1 MATAVAK
8 GAYYTWNTAN
18 FTWDAVQ
25 TVHTWDDMAPLV
37 YTRDDV
43 ETFSLRDG
51 MASAAGKVA
60 RDAVR
65 LADTRRW
72 ADLLGTK
79 WERIGVHETYWDYIN
94 YVLTILESARVIE
107 SSYREMDVPKS
118 EGVKITRRSHSEI
131 MESPREQLGI
141 LDASLRAAFA
151 KLTAE
156 RTEVMDARDAAVAHP
171 SRDKVAV
178 GDDWAV
184 SLGKMTAEQ
193 LGILDASLRAAF
205 IKLAAERTEVTDVR
219 DASVANVSRDEMAV
233 SDGISTSLG
242 KMTAEQL
249 GILDALLRAVAF
261 KRTWSESASL
271 GDDEDNHVTAG
282 KFETIR
288 TSEHRAADVYKTTAE
303 QIGTTER
310 QYHRAQTFR
319 TFVEKAGLYE
329 HMRRDLGGGYS
340 EAVAVDDR
348 FLRALDGIIEEVAVR
363 KGGMTADEFQQLV
376 NQPTGYERFIPYIV
390 GEYEYQKALVRLAV
404 TPGSLGAEPAVYNVV
419 VHVDIDDTVDRGT
432 AVITD
437 TSAATMV
444 RFAKH
449 YYTKPE
455 VTVTLRG
462 GNTADGTILPNVAE
476 ISKDK
481 DGYYFMV
488 ELLKAD
494 GTRAKGT
501 VTWQSVGY

>member
-8 GAYYTWNTAN
+8 GAYYTWDSAN
-18 FTWDAVQ
+18 FAWDATQ
-25 TVHTWDDMAPLV
+25 SVHTWDDMAPLV
-37 YTRDDV
+37 YTRDDA
-43 ETFSLRDG
+43 ETFSLRD
-51 MASAAGKVA
+51 ATTSAAGKVA

-79 WERIGVHETYWDYIN
+79 WERIGVHETYWDYIS
-94 YVLTILESARVIE
+94 YVLTVLESARVIE
-107 SSYREMDVPKS
+107 SSYRGMDVPKR
-118 EGVKITRRSHSEI
+118 EGVKFTRSSHSEI

-151 KLTAE
+151 KLAAE
-156 RTEVMDARDAAVAHP
+156 RTEVTDARDAAVAHL

-178 GDDWAV
+178 GDGWAV
-184 SLGKMTAEQ
+184 SLGQMTAEQ
-193 LGILDASLRAAF
+193 LGILDASLRAA
-205 IKLAAERTEVTDVR
+205 
-219 DASVANVSRDEMAV
+219 
-233 SDGISTSLG
+233 
-242 KMTAEQL
+242 
-249 GILDALLRAVAF
+249 AF

-271 GDDEDNHVTAG
+271 GDDEDNHVVAD
-282 KFETIR
+282 KLETIR
-288 TSEHRAADVYKTTAE
+288 TSDRRAADVYKPTAE

-319 TFVEKAGLYE
+319 TFTEKASLYE

-376 NQPTGYERFIPYIV
+376 NQPTGYERFVPYIV

-462 GNTADGTILPNVAE
+462 GSTADGVITPNVTE
-476 ISKDK
+476 IDKDD
-481 DGYYFMV
+481 DGYYFKV
-488 ELLKAD
+488 ELLKSD

-501 VTWQSVGY
+501 ITWQSVGY

>member
-1 MATAVAK
+1 MATTVTK
-8 GAYYTWNTAN
+8 GAYYTLDTAN
-18 FTWDAVQ
+18 FTWDAQ
-25 TVHTWDDMAPLV
+25 QAVHTWDDMAPLI
-37 YTRDDV
+37 YTRDDA
-43 ETFSLRDG
+43 ETFGLRDG
-51 MASAAGKVA
+51 MTSEAGKVVM
-60 RDAVR
+60 DAAR
-65 LADTRRW
+65 LADTRIW
-72 ADLLGTK
+72 SDMLGLK
-79 WERIGVHETYWDYIN
+79 REHVGVHETYWDYIS
-94 YVLTILESARVIE
+94 YILHILESARVIE
-107 SSYREMDVPKS
+107 SSYRAMDTPKR
-118 EGVKITRRSHSEI
+118 EGIKIVRASHSEI
-131 MESPREQLGI
+131 MESTREQLGI

-156 RTEVMDARDAAVAHP
+156 RTEVTDARDAAVAHL

-178 GDDWAV
+178 DDGWAV
-184 SLGKMTAEQ
+184 SLGQMTAEQ
-193 LGILDASLRAAF
+193 LGILDASLRAA
-205 IKLAAERTEVTDVR
+205 
-219 DASVANVSRDEMAV
+219 
-233 SDGISTSLG
+233 
-242 KMTAEQL
+242 
-249 GILDALLRAVAF
+249 AF

-271 GDDEDNHVTAG
+271 SDDEDNHVVAD
-282 KFETIR
+282 KLEKIR
-288 TSEHRAADVYKTTAE
+288 TSDRRAADVYKPTAE
-303 QIGTTER
+303 QISTTER

-319 TFVEKAGLYE
+319 TFTEQASLYE

-340 EAVAVDDR
+340 EAVALDDR
-348 FLRALDGIIEEVAVR
+348 FLRALNGIIEEITLK
-363 KGGMTADEFQQLV
+363 KGGMTAADFQQLV

-432 AVITD
+432 AAITD

>member
-1 MATAVAK
+1 M
-8 GAYYTWNTAN
+8 
-18 FTWDAVQ
+18 
-25 TVHTWDDMAPLV
+25 
-37 YTRDDV
+37 
-43 ETFSLRDG
+43 
-51 MASAAGKVA
+51 
-60 RDAVR
+60 
-65 LADTRRW
+65 
-72 ADLLGTK
+72 
-79 WERIGVHETYWDYIN
+79 
-94 YVLTILESARVIE
+94 
-107 SSYREMDVPKS
+107 
-118 EGVKITRRSHSEI
+118 
-131 MESPREQLGI
+131 
-141 LDASLRAAFA
+141 
-151 KLTAE
+151 
-156 RTEVMDARDAAVAHP
+156 
-171 SRDKVAV
+171 
-178 GDDWAV
+178 V

-193 LGILDASLRAAF
+193 LGIFDASLRAA
-205 IKLAAERTEVTDVR
+205 
-219 DASVANVSRDEMAV
+219 
-233 SDGISTSLG
+233 
-242 KMTAEQL
+242 
-249 GILDALLRAVAF
+249 AF

-271 GDDEDNHVTAG
+271 DDDEDNHVTAG

-288 TSEHRAADVYKTTAE
+288 TSEHRAADVYKPTAE

-310 QYHRAQTFR
+310 QHHRAQTFR
-319 TFVEKAGLYE
+319 TFAEKASLYE

-376 NQPTGYERFIPYIV
+376 NHPTGYERFIPYIV

-404 TPGSLGAEPAVYNVV
+404 TPGSFGAEPAVYNVV

-437 TSAATMV
+437 TSTATMV
-444 RFAKH
+444 RFSKH

-462 GNTADGTILPNVAE
+462 GNTADGTIMPSVAE

>member
-8 GAYYTWNTAN
+8 GAYYTWDSAN
-18 FTWDAVQ
+18 FTWDATQ
-25 TVHTWDDMAPLV
+25 SVHAWDDMAPLV
-37 YTRDDV
+37 YTRDDA

-51 MASAAGKVA
+51 MTSAAGKVA
-60 RDAVR
+60 RDAVQ
-65 LADTRRW
+65 LVDTRRW

-107 SSYREMDVPKS
+107 SSYREMDVPKR

-141 LDASLRAAFA
+141 YDASLRAAFA
-151 KLTAE
+151 KLAVE
-156 RTEVMDARDAAVAHP
+156 RTEVTDARDAAVAHL
-171 SRDKVAV
+171 SRDKATV
-178 GDDWAV
+178 GDGWAV

-193 LGILDASLRAAF
+193 FGILDASLRAA
-205 IKLAAERTEVTDVR
+205 
-219 DASVANVSRDEMAV
+219 
-233 SDGISTSLG
+233 
-242 KMTAEQL
+242 
-249 GILDALLRAVAF
+249 AF

-271 GDDEDNHVTAG
+271 GDDEDNHVVAD
-282 KFETIR
+282 KLETIR
-288 TSEHRAADVYKTTAE
+288 TSDRRAADVYKPTAE

-319 TFVEKAGLYE
+319 TFVEKASLYE

-348 FLRALDGIIEEVAVR
+348 FLRELDGIIEEVAVR

-462 GNTADGTILPNVAE
+462 GNTADGTILPNVAA

>member
-8 GAYYTWNTAN
+8 GAYYTWDSAN
-18 FTWDAVQ
+18 FAWDATQ
-25 TVHTWDDMAPLV
+25 SAHAWDDMAPLV
-37 YTRDDV
+37 YTRDDA

-51 MASAAGKVA
+51 MTSATGKVA
-60 RDAVR
+60 RDAVQ
-65 LADTRRW
+65 LVDARRW

-79 WERIGVHETYWDYIN
+79 REQVGVHETYWDYIS

-107 SSYREMDVPKS
+107 SSYRGMDVPKR

-131 MESPREQLGI
+131 MKSPREQLGI

-156 RTEVMDARDAAVAHP
+156 RTEVTDARDAAVAHL

-178 GDDWAV
+178 GDGWAV

-193 LGILDASLRAAF
+193 LGILDASLRAA
-205 IKLAAERTEVTDVR
+205 
-219 DASVANVSRDEMAV
+219 
-233 SDGISTSLG
+233 
-242 KMTAEQL
+242 
-249 GILDALLRAVAF
+249 AF

-271 GDDEDNHVTAG
+271 GDDEDNHVTAD

-288 TSEHRAADVYKTTAE
+288 TSEHRAADVYKPTAE

-310 QYHRAQTFR
+310 QHHRAQTFR
-319 TFVEKAGLYE
+319 TFAEKASLYE
-329 HMRRDLGGGYS
+329 HMRRDLGGGYG

-376 NQPTGYERFIPYIV
+376 NQPMGYERFIPYIV

-404 TPGSLGAEPAVYNVV
+404 TPGSFGAEPAVYNVV

-432 AVITD
+432 TVITD
-437 TSAATMV
+437 TTAPTTVHFS
-444 RFAKH
+444 KH

-455 VTVTLRG
+455 VTVTLHG
-462 GNTADGTILPNVAE
+462 GNTSDGVITPNVVE
-476 ISKDK
+476 IDKDA
-481 DGYYFMV
+481 DGYYFKV
-488 ELLKAD
+488 ELLKQD
-494 GTRAKGT
+494 GTRAAGSI
-501 VTWQSVGY
+501 TWQSVGY

>member
-8 GAYYTWNTAN
+8 GAYYTWDSAN
-18 FTWDAVQ
+18 FTWGATQ
-25 TVHTWDDMAPLV
+25 SVHTWDDMAPLV
-37 YTRDDV
+37 YTRDDA
-43 ETFSLRDG
+43 EAFSLRDG
-51 MASAAGKVA
+51 MTSAAGKVA
-60 RDAVR
+60 RDAVQ

-79 WERIGVHETYWDYIN
+79 REQVGVHETYWDYIS

-107 SSYREMDVPKS
+107 SSYRGMDVPKR

-156 RTEVMDARDAAVAHP
+156 HTEVTDARDAAVAHV

-178 GDDWAV
+178 GDGWAV
-184 SLGKMTAEQ
+184 SLGQMTAEQ
-193 LGILDASLRAAF
+193 LCILDASLRAA
-205 IKLAAERTEVTDVR
+205 
-219 DASVANVSRDEMAV
+219 
-233 SDGISTSLG
+233 
-242 KMTAEQL
+242 
-249 GILDALLRAVAF
+249 AF

-271 GDDEDNHVTAG
+271 SDDEDNHVTAG

-319 TFVEKAGLYE
+319 TFMEKASLYE

-340 EAVAVDDR
+340 EAVAVDDC

>member
-1 MATAVAK
+1 MATTVTK
-8 GAYYTWNTAN
+8 GAYYTFDAAN
-18 FTWDAVQ
+18 FAWDAQ
-25 TVHTWDDMAPLV
+25 QAVHTWDDMAPIV

-79 WERIGVHETYWDYIN
+79 REQVGVHETYWDYIS

-107 SSYREMDVPKS
+107 SSYRVMDVPKK

-156 RTEVMDARDAAVAHP
+156 RTEV
-171 SRDKVAV
+171 
-178 GDDWAV
+178 
-184 SLGKMTAEQ
+184 
-193 LGILDASLRAAF
+193 
-205 IKLAAERTEVTDVR
+205 TDVR

-233 SDGISTSLG
+233 SDGMATSLG

-249 GILDALLRAVAF
+249 GILDALLRAAAF

>member
-1 MATAVAK
+1 MATTVTK
-8 GAYYTWNTAN
+8 GAYYTFDAAN
-18 FTWDAVQ
+18 FAWDAQ
-25 TVHTWDDMAPLV
+25 QAVHTWDDMAPLV
-37 YTRDDV
+37 YTRDDA
-43 ETFSLRDG
+43 ETFFLRDG
-51 MASAAGKVA
+51 MTSAAGKVA

-79 WERIGVHETYWDYIN
+79 HEQVGVHETYWDYIS

-107 SSYREMDVPKS
+107 SSYRVMDVPKR

-156 RTEVMDARDAAVAHP
+156 RTEVTDARDAAVAHV

-178 GDDWAV
+178 GDGWSV

-193 LGILDASLRAAF
+193 LGILDASLRAA
-205 IKLAAERTEVTDVR
+205 
-219 DASVANVSRDEMAV
+219 
-233 SDGISTSLG
+233 
-242 KMTAEQL
+242 
-249 GILDALLRAVAF
+249 AF
-261 KRTWSESASL
+261 RRTWSESASL
-271 GDDEDNHVTAG
+271 GDDEDNHVVAG
-282 KFETIR
+282 KLESIR
-288 TSEHRAADVYKTTAE
+288 ASERRAADVYKTTAE

>member
-8 GAYYTWNTAN
+8 GAYYTWDSAN
-18 FTWDAVQ
+18 FTWDATQ
-25 TVHTWDDMAPLV
+25 SVHTWDDMAPLV
-37 YTRDDV
+37 YTRDDA
-43 ETFSLRDG
+43 EAFSLRDG
-51 MASAAGKVA
+51 MTSAAGKVA

-72 ADLLGTK
+72 VDLLGTK

-107 SSYREMDVPKS
+107 SSYREMDVPKR

-131 MESPREQLGI
+131 MESPREQLGV
-141 LDASLRAAFA
+141 LDS
-151 KLTAE
+151 
-156 RTEVMDARDAAVAHP
+156 
-171 SRDKVAV
+171 
-178 GDDWAV
+178 
-184 SLGKMTAEQ
+184 
-193 LGILDASLRAAF
+193 SLRAAF
-205 IKLAAERTEVTDVR
+205 IKLAAERTEVMDVR

-233 SDGISTSLG
+233 SDGIATSLG

-249 GILDALLRAVAF
+249 GILDALLRAAAF

-319 TFVEKAGLYE
+319 TFMEKASLYE

-348 FLRALDGIIEEVAVR
+348 FLRALNGIIEEITLKNGA
-363 KGGMTADEFQQLV
+363 MTAADFQQLV

-404 TPGSLGAEPAVYNVV
+404 TPGSFGAEPAVYNVV

-437 TSAATMV
+437 TSAATTV
-444 RFAKH
+444 HFSKH
-449 YYTKPE
+449 YYTRPE

-462 GNTADGTILPNVAE
+462 GSTADGIITPNVTE
-476 ISKDK
+476 IDKDK
-481 DGYYFMV
+481 DGYYFKV
-488 ELLKAD
+488 ELLKSD
-494 GTRAKGT
+494 GTRANGT
-501 VTWQSVGY
+501 ITWQSVGY

>member
-1 MATAVAK
+1 M
-8 GAYYTWNTAN
+8 
-18 FTWDAVQ
+18 
-25 TVHTWDDMAPLV
+25 
-37 YTRDDV
+37 
-43 ETFSLRDG
+43 
-51 MASAAGKVA
+51 
-60 RDAVR
+60 
-65 LADTRRW
+65 
-72 ADLLGTK
+72 
-79 WERIGVHETYWDYIN
+79 
-94 YVLTILESARVIE
+94 
-107 SSYREMDVPKS
+107 
-118 EGVKITRRSHSEI
+118 
-131 MESPREQLGI
+131 
-141 LDASLRAAFA
+141 
-151 KLTAE
+151 
-156 RTEVMDARDAAVAHP
+156 
-171 SRDKVAV
+171 
-178 GDDWAV
+178 
-184 SLGKMTAEQ
+184 
-193 LGILDASLRAAF
+193 
-205 IKLAAERTEVTDVR
+205 R

-319 TFVEKAGLYE
+319 TFVEKASLYE

>member
-8 GAYYTWNTAN
+8 GAYYTWDSAN
-18 FTWDAVQ
+18 FTWDAAQAVRA
-25 TVHTWDDMAPLV
+25 WDDMAPLV
-37 YTRDDV
+37 YTRDDA
-43 ETFSLRDG
+43 ETFFLRDG
-51 MASAAGKVA
+51 MTSAAGKVA

-107 SSYREMDVPKS
+107 SSYREMDVPKR

-178 GDDWAV
+178 GDGWAV

-205 IKLAAERTEVTDVR
+205 AKLTAERTEVMDAR
-219 DASVANVSRDEMAV
+219 DAAVANVSRDEMAV
-233 SDGISTSLG
+233 SDGIATSLG

-249 GILDALLRAVAF
+249 GILDALLRAAAF

-288 TSEHRAADVYKTTAE
+288 TSEHRAADVYKPTAE
-303 QIGTTER
+303 QIGMTER

-319 TFVEKAGLYE
+319 TFIEKASLYE

>member
-8 GAYYTWNTAN
+8 GAYYTWDSAN
-18 FTWDAVQ
+18 FTWDATQ
-25 TVHTWDDMAPLV
+25 SVHAWDDMAPLV
-37 YTRDDV
+37 YTRDDA

-51 MASAAGKVA
+51 MTSAAGKVA

-79 WERIGVHETYWDYIN
+79 REHVGVHETYWDYIS
-94 YVLTILESARVIE
+94 YILHIIESARVIE
-107 SSYREMDVPKS
+107 SSYRAVDIPKR
-118 EGVKITRRSHSEI
+118 EGIKIARASRSEI
-131 MESPREQLGI
+131 MESAREQLGI
-141 LDASLRAAFA
+141 LDTALRAA
-151 KLTAE
+151 
-156 RTEVMDARDAAVAHP
+156 
-171 SRDKVAV
+171 
-178 GDDWAV
+178 
-184 SLGKMTAEQ
+184 
-193 LGILDASLRAAF
+193 AF
-205 IKLAAERTEVTDVR
+205 R
-219 DASVANVSRDEMAV
+219 
-233 SDGISTSLG
+233 
-242 KMTAEQL
+242 
-249 GILDALLRAVAF
+249 
-261 KRTWSESASL
+261 RTWDESAQL
-271 GDDEDNHVTAG
+271 DDDEDNHVTAG
-282 KFETIR
+282 KFEEVQVTDSRSADIYQPKEEAVSMADR
-288 TSEHRAADVYKTTAE
+288 QTHRARTL
-303 QIGTTER
+303 
-310 QYHRAQTFR
+310 R
-319 TFVEKAGLYE
+319 TFDEKANVGE

>member
-8 GAYYTWNTAN
+8 GAYYTWDSAN
-18 FTWDAVQ
+18 FAWDATQ
-25 TVHTWDDMAPLV
+25 SVHAWDDMAPLV
-37 YTRDDV
+37 YTRDDA
-43 ETFSLRDG
+43 EAFSLRDG
-51 MASAAGKVA
+51 MTSAAGKVA
-60 RDAVR
+60 RDAVQ

-79 WERIGVHETYWDYIN
+79 REQVGVHETYWDYIN
-94 YVLTILESARVIE
+94 YILTILESARVIE
-107 SSYREMDVPKS
+107 SSYRGMDVPKR

-156 RTEVMDARDAAVAHP
+156 RTEVTDARDAAVAHL

-178 GDDWAV
+178 GDGWAV

-193 LGILDASLRAAF
+193 LGILDASLRAA
-205 IKLAAERTEVTDVR
+205 
-219 DASVANVSRDEMAV
+219 
-233 SDGISTSLG
+233 
-242 KMTAEQL
+242 
-249 GILDALLRAVAF
+249 AF

-271 GDDEDNHVTAG
+271 GDDEDNHVVAG

-288 TSEHRAADVYKTTAE
+288 TSEHRAADVYKPTAE

-319 TFVEKAGLYE
+319 TFMEKASLYE

>member
-1 MATAVAK
+1 
-8 GAYYTWNTAN
+8 
-18 FTWDAVQ
+18 
-25 TVHTWDDMAPLV
+25 
-37 YTRDDV
+37 
-43 ETFSLRDG
+43 
-51 MASAAGKVA
+51 
-60 RDAVR
+60 
-65 LADTRRW
+65 
-72 ADLLGTK
+72 
-79 WERIGVHETYWDYIN
+79 
-94 YVLTILESARVIE
+94 
-107 SSYREMDVPKS
+107 
-118 EGVKITRRSHSEI
+118 

-156 RTEVMDARDAAVAHP
+156 RTEVTDALGVEIAHVLRDEVVA
-171 SRDKVAV
+171 SD
-178 GDDWAV
+178 GCSV
-184 SLGKMTAEQ
+184 SLGQMTAEQ
-193 LGILDASLRAAF
+193 IGVLDSSLRAAF

-233 SDGISTSLG
+233 SDGMATSLG

-249 GILDALLRAVAF
+249 GILDALLRAAAF

>member
-8 GAYYTWNTAN
+8 GAYYTWDSAN
-18 FTWDAVQ
+18 FTWDAAQ
-25 TVHTWDDMAPLV
+25 AVHAWDDMAPLF
-37 YTRDDV
+37 YTRDDA
-43 ETFSLRDG
+43 ETFFLRDG
-51 MASAAGKVA
+51 MTSAAGKVA

-79 WERIGVHETYWDYIN
+79 REQVGVHETYWDYIS

-107 SSYREMDVPKS
+107 SSYRVMDVPKK

-156 RTEVMDARDAAVAHP
+156 RTEV
-171 SRDKVAV
+171 
-178 GDDWAV
+178 
-184 SLGKMTAEQ
+184 
-193 LGILDASLRAAF
+193 
-205 IKLAAERTEVTDVR
+205 TDVR

-233 SDGISTSLG
+233 SDGIATSLG

-249 GILDALLRAVAF
+249 GILDALLRAAAF

-288 TSEHRAADVYKTTAE
+288 TSEHRASDVYKTTAE

>member
-1 MATAVAK
+1 MATTVAK
-8 GAYYTWNTAN
+8 GTYYTWDSAN
-18 FTWDAVQ
+18 FAWDATQ
-25 TVHTWDDMAPLV
+25 AVHTWDDMAPLV
-37 YTRDDV
+37 YTRDDA

-51 MASAAGKVA
+51 MTSSVGKVA
-60 RDAVR
+60 HDAVR
-65 LADTRRW
+65 LVDTRRW

-79 WERIGVHETYWDYIN
+79 REQVGVHETYWDYIS

-107 SSYREMDVPKS
+107 SSYRGMDVPKR

-141 LDASLRAAFA
+141 LDASLRAAFT
-151 KLTAE
+151 KLAAE
-156 RTEVMDARDAAVAHP
+156 RTEVTDARDAAVAHL
-171 SRDKVAV
+171 SRDRVAV
-178 GDDWAV
+178 GDGWAI
-184 SLGKMTAEQ
+184 SFGKMTEEQ
-193 LGILDASLRAAF
+193 LGILDASLRAA
-205 IKLAAERTEVTDVR
+205 
-219 DASVANVSRDEMAV
+219 
-233 SDGISTSLG
+233 
-242 KMTAEQL
+242 
-249 GILDALLRAVAF
+249 AF
-261 KRTWSESASL
+261 KRTWSESASV
-271 GDDEDNHVTAG
+271 GDGEDNHVTAG
-282 KFETIR
+282 KFEAIR
-288 TSEHRAADVYKTTAE
+288 TSEHRAADVYKPTAE

-319 TFVEKAGLYE
+319 TFAEKASLYE

-340 EAVAVDDR
+340 EDVAVDDR
-348 FLRALDGIIEEVAVR
+348 FLRALNGIIEEITLK
-363 KGGMTADEFQQLV
+363 KGGMTAADFQQLI

-444 RFAKH
+444 RFSKH

-462 GNTADGTILPNVAE
+462 GSTADGIITPNVTE

>member
-25 TVHTWDDMAPLV
+25 AVHTWDDMAPLV

-107 SSYREMDVPKS
+107 SSYRVMDVPKK

-156 RTEVMDARDAAVAHP
+156 RTEVMDARDAAVA
-171 SRDKVAV
+171 
-178 GDDWAV
+178 
-184 SLGKMTAEQ
+184 
-193 LGILDASLRAAF
+193 
-205 IKLAAERTEVTDVR
+205 
-219 DASVANVSRDEMAV
+219 NVSRDEMAV
-233 SDGISTSLG
+233 SDGMATSLG

-249 GILDALLRAVAF
+249 GILDALLRAAAF

-319 TFVEKAGLYE
+319 TFVEKASLYE

-462 GNTADGTILPNVAE
+462 GNTADGTIMPNVAE

>member
-8 GAYYTWNTAN
+8 GAYYTWDSSN
-18 FTWDAVQ
+18 FAWDATQ

-37 YTRDDV
+37 YTRDDA
-43 ETFSLRDG
+43 ETFFLRDG
-51 MASAAGKVA
+51 MTSAAGKVA

-79 WERIGVHETYWDYIN
+79 REQVGVHETYWDYIS

-107 SSYREMDVPKS
+107 SSYREMDVPKR

-156 RTEVMDARDAAVAHP
+156 RTEVTDARDAAVAHL
-171 SRDKVAV
+171 SRDKATV
-178 GDDWAV
+178 GDGWAV

-193 LGILDASLRAAF
+193 LGVLDSSLRAAF

-233 SDGISTSLG
+233 SDGIATSLG

-249 GILDALLRAVAF
+249 GLLDALLRAAAF

-288 TSEHRAADVYKTTAE
+288 TSDSRAADVYKPTAE

-319 TFVEKAGLYE
+319 TFTEKASLYE

-404 TPGSLGAEPAVYNVV
+404 TPGSFGAEPAVYNVV

-437 TSAATMV
+437 TSAPTTV
-444 RFAKH
+444 HFSKH

-455 VTVTLRG
+455 VTVTLHG
-462 GNTADGTILPNVAE
+462 GNTSDGVITPNVVE
-476 ISKDK
+476 IDKDA
-481 DGYYFMV
+481 DGYYFKV
-488 ELLKAD
+488 ELLKQD
-494 GTRAKGT
+494 GTRAAGSI
-501 VTWQSVGY
+501 TWQSVGY

>member
-8 GAYYTWNTAN
+8 GAYYTWDSSN
-18 FTWDAVQ
+18 FAWDATQ
-25 TVHTWDDMAPLV
+25 SVHTWDDMAPLV
-37 YTRDDV
+37 YTRDDA
-43 ETFSLRDG
+43 EAFSLRDG
-51 MASAAGKVA
+51 MTSAAGKVA
-60 RDAVR
+60 RDAVQ

-79 WERIGVHETYWDYIN
+79 REQVGVHETYWDYIS

-107 SSYREMDVPKS
+107 SSSRGMDVPKR
-118 EGVKITRRSHSEI
+118 EGVKFTRSSHSEI

-156 RTEVMDARDAAVAHP
+156 RTEVTDARDAAVAHV

-178 GDDWAV
+178 GDGWAV
-184 SLGKMTAEQ
+184 SLGQMTAEQ
-193 LGILDASLRAAF
+193 LGILDASLRAA
-205 IKLAAERTEVTDVR
+205 
-219 DASVANVSRDEMAV
+219 
-233 SDGISTSLG
+233 
-242 KMTAEQL
+242 
-249 GILDALLRAVAF
+249 AF

-271 GDDEDNHVTAG
+271 GDDEDNHVVAG

-288 TSEHRAADVYKTTAE
+288 TSEHRAADVYKPTAE

-319 TFVEKAGLYE
+319 TFMEKASLYE

-340 EAVAVDDR
+340 EAVAVDDC

>member
-8 GAYYTWNTAN
+8 GAYYTWDSAN
-18 FTWDAVQ
+18 FTWGATQ
-25 TVHTWDDMAPLV
+25 SVHTWDDMAPLV
-37 YTRDDV
+37 YTRDDA
-43 ETFSLRDG
+43 EAFSLRDG
-51 MASAAGKVA
+51 MTSAAGKVA
-60 RDAVR
+60 RDAVQ

-79 WERIGVHETYWDYIN
+79 REQVGVHETYWDYIS

-107 SSYREMDVPKS
+107 SSYRGMDVPKR

-131 MESPREQLGI
+131 MGSPREQLGI

-151 KLTAE
+151 KLT
-156 RTEVMDARDAAVAHP
+156 
-171 SRDKVAV
+171 
-178 GDDWAV
+178 
-184 SLGKMTAEQ
+184 
-193 LGILDASLRAAF
+193 
-205 IKLAAERTEVTDVR
+205 AERTEVTDVR

-233 SDGISTSLG
+233 SDGIATSLG

-249 GILDALLRAVAF
+249 GILDALLRAAAF

-271 GDDEDNHVTAG
+271 GDDEDNHVVAG

-288 TSEHRAADVYKTTAE
+288 TSEHRAADVYKPTAE

-319 TFVEKAGLYE
+319 TFMEKASLYE

-340 EAVAVDDR
+340 EAVAVDDC

-444 RFAKH
+444 Q
-449 YYTKPE
+449 YTSSTATASP
-455 VTVTLRG
+455 TST
-462 GNTADGTILPNVAE
+462 NTTSLT
-476 ISKDK
+476 
-481 DGYYFMV
+481 
-488 ELLKAD
+488 
-494 GTRAKGT
+494 TRCAT
-501 VTWQSVGY
+501 AVRPC

>member
-8 GAYYTWNTAN
+8 GAYYTWDTAN
-18 FTWDAVQ
+18 FTWDAAQ
-25 TVHTWDDMAPLV
+25 AVHTWDDMAPLV
-37 YTRDDV
+37 YTRDDA
-43 ETFSLRDG
+43 EAFSLRDG
-51 MASAAGKVA
+51 MTSAAGKVA

-65 LADTRRW
+65 LADMRRW

-79 WERIGVHETYWDYIN
+79 RERIGVHETYWDYIN

-107 SSYREMDVPKS
+107 SSYRGIDVPKK
-118 EGVKITRRSHSEI
+118 EGIKITRRSHSEI

-156 RTEVMDARDAAVAHP
+156 RTEVTDARDAAVAHV

-178 GDDWAV
+178 GDGWAV
-184 SLGKMTAEQ
+184 SLGQMTAEQ
-193 LGILDASLRAAF
+193 LGILDASLRAA
-205 IKLAAERTEVTDVR
+205 
-219 DASVANVSRDEMAV
+219 
-233 SDGISTSLG
+233 
-242 KMTAEQL
+242 
-249 GILDALLRAVAF
+249 AF

-271 GDDEDNHVTAG
+271 SDDEDNHVAAG

-288 TSEHRAADVYKTTAE
+288 TSEHRAADVYKPTAE

-319 TFVEKAGLYE
+319 TFMEKASLYE

-340 EAVAVDDR
+340 EAVAVDDC

>member
-8 GAYYTWNTAN
+8 GAYYTWDSAN
-18 FTWDAVQ
+18 FTWDAAQAVRA
-25 TVHTWDDMAPLV
+25 WDDMAPLV
-37 YTRDDV
+37 YTRDDA
-43 ETFSLRDG
+43 ETFFLRDG
-51 MASAAGKVA
+51 MTSAAGKVA

-107 SSYREMDVPKS
+107 SSYREMDVPKR

-156 RTEVMDARDAAVAHP
+156 RTEVMDARDAAVA
-171 SRDKVAV
+171 
-178 GDDWAV
+178 
-184 SLGKMTAEQ
+184 
-193 LGILDASLRAAF
+193 
-205 IKLAAERTEVTDVR
+205 
-219 DASVANVSRDEMAV
+219 NVSRDEMAV
-233 SDGISTSLG
+233 SDGIATSLG

-249 GILDALLRAVAF
+249 GILDALLRAAAF

-319 TFVEKAGLYE
+319 TFVEKASLYE

-462 GNTADGTILPNVAE
+462 GNTADGTIMPNVAE

>member
-1 MATAVAK
+1 MATTVAK
-8 GAYYTWNTAN
+8 GTYYTWDSAN
-18 FTWDAVQ
+18 FAWDATQ
-25 TVHTWDDMAPLV
+25 SAHAWDDMAPLV
-37 YTRDDV
+37 YTRDDA

-51 MASAAGKVA
+51 MTSATGKVA

-65 LADTRRW
+65 LVDTRRW

-79 WERIGVHETYWDYIN
+79 REQVGVHETYWDYIS

-107 SSYREMDVPKS
+107 SSYRGMDVPKR

-156 RTEVMDARDAAVAHP
+156 RTEVTDARDAAVAHL

-178 GDDWAV
+178 GDGLVV

-193 LGILDASLRAAF
+193 LGILDASLRAA
-205 IKLAAERTEVTDVR
+205 
-219 DASVANVSRDEMAV
+219 
-233 SDGISTSLG
+233 
-242 KMTAEQL
+242 
-249 GILDALLRAVAF
+249 AF

-271 GDDEDNHVTAG
+271 DDDEDNHVTAG

-288 TSEHRAADVYKTTAE
+288 TSEHRAADVYKPTAE

-310 QYHRAQTFR
+310 QHHRAQTFR
-319 TFVEKAGLYE
+319 TFAEKASLYE

-404 TPGSLGAEPAVYNVV
+404 MPGSLGAEPAVYNVV

-437 TSAATMV
+437 TSTATMV
-444 RFAKH
+444 RFSKH

-462 GNTADGTILPNVAE
+462 GSTADGTILPNVAE
-476 ISKDK
+476 ISRDK
-481 DGYYFMV
+481 DGYYFTV

>member
-8 GAYYTWNTAN
+8 GAYYTWDSAN
-18 FTWDAVQ
+18 FTWDAAQ
-25 TVHTWDDMAPLV
+25 AVHAWDDMAPLF
-37 YTRDDV
+37 YTRDDA
-43 ETFSLRDG
+43 ETFFLRDG
-51 MASAAGKVA
+51 MTSAAGKVA

-79 WERIGVHETYWDYIN
+79 REQVGVHETYWDYIN

-107 SSYREMDVPKS
+107 SSYRVMDVPKK

-156 RTEVMDARDAAVAHP
+156 RTEV
-171 SRDKVAV
+171 
-178 GDDWAV
+178 
-184 SLGKMTAEQ
+184 
-193 LGILDASLRAAF
+193 
-205 IKLAAERTEVTDVR
+205 TDVR

-233 SDGISTSLG
+233 SDGMATSLG

-249 GILDALLRAVAF
+249 GILDALLRAAAF

>member
-8 GAYYTWNTAN
+8 GAYYTWDSAN
-18 FTWDAVQ
+18 FTWDAAQ
-25 TVHTWDDMAPLV
+25 AVHAWDDMAPLF
-37 YTRDDV
+37 YTRDDA
-43 ETFSLRDG
+43 ETFFLRDG
-51 MASAAGKVA
+51 MTSAAGKVA

-79 WERIGVHETYWDYIN
+79 REQVGVHETYWDYIN

-107 SSYREMDVPKS
+107 SSYRVMDVPKK

-156 RTEVMDARDAAVAHP
+156 RTEV
-171 SRDKVAV
+171 
-178 GDDWAV
+178 
-184 SLGKMTAEQ
+184 
-193 LGILDASLRAAF
+193 
-205 IKLAAERTEVTDVR
+205 TDVR

-233 SDGISTSLG
+233 SDGIATSLG

-249 GILDALLRAVAF
+249 GILDALLRAAAF

-288 TSEHRAADVYKTTAE
+288 TSEHRASDVYKTTAE

>member
-1 MATAVAK
+1 MATTVTK
-8 GAYYTWNTAN
+8 GAYYTFDAAN
-18 FTWDAVQ
+18 FAWDAQ
-25 TVHTWDDMAPLV
+25 QAVHTWDDMAPLI
-37 YTRDDV
+37 YARDDA
-43 ETFSLRDG
+43 ETFGLRDG
-51 MASAAGKVA
+51 RTSEAGKVVM
-60 RDAVR
+60 DAVR
-65 LADTRRW
+65 LADTRIW
-72 ADLLGTK
+72 SDMLGLK
-79 WERIGVHETYWDYIN
+79 REHVGVHETYWDYIS
-94 YVLTILESARVIE
+94 YILHIIESARVIE
-107 SSYREMDVPKS
+107 SSYRAVDIPKR
-118 EGVKITRRSHSEI
+118 EGIKIARASRSEI
-131 MESPREQLGI
+131 MESAREQLGI
-141 LDASLRAAFA
+141 LDTSLRAAFA
-151 KLTAE
+151 KLARE
-156 RTEVMDARDAAVAHP
+156 SMEVEDARDAAVTHM
-171 SRDKVAV
+171 SYDEVAA
-178 GDDWAV
+178 GDGLTI
-184 SLGKMTAEQ
+184 SLGKMTSEQ
-193 LGILDASLRAAF
+193 LGILDTALRAA
-205 IKLAAERTEVTDVR
+205 
-219 DASVANVSRDEMAV
+219 
-233 SDGISTSLG
+233 
-242 KMTAEQL
+242 
-249 GILDALLRAVAF
+249 AF

-271 GDDEDNHVTAG
+271 SDDEDNHVVAD
-282 KFETIR
+282 KLEKIR

-319 TFVEKAGLYE
+319 TFMEKASLYE

>member
-8 GAYYTWNTAN
+8 GAYYTWDSAN
-18 FTWDAVQ
+18 FTWGATQ
-25 TVHTWDDMAPLV
+25 SVHTWDDMAPLV
-37 YTRDDV
+37 YTRDDA
-43 ETFSLRDG
+43 EAFSLRDG
-51 MASAAGKVA
+51 MTSAAGKVA
-60 RDAVR
+60 RDAVQ

-79 WERIGVHETYWDYIN
+79 REQVGVHETYWDYIS

-107 SSYREMDVPKS
+107 SSYRGMDVPKR

-156 RTEVMDARDAAVAHP
+156 RTEVTDARDAAVAHL

-178 GDDWAV
+178 GDGWTV

-193 LGILDASLRAAF
+193 LGSIDASLRAA
-205 IKLAAERTEVTDVR
+205 
-219 DASVANVSRDEMAV
+219 
-233 SDGISTSLG
+233 
-242 KMTAEQL
+242 
-249 GILDALLRAVAF
+249 AF

-271 GDDEDNHVTAG
+271 GDDEDNHVVAG

-288 TSEHRAADVYKTTAE
+288 TSEHRAADVYKPTAE

-319 TFVEKAGLYE
+319 TFMEKASLYE

-340 EAVAVDDR
+340 EAVAVDDC

>member
-8 GAYYTWNTAN
+8 GAYYTWDSAN
-18 FTWDAVQ
+18 FAWDATQ
-25 TVHTWDDMAPLV
+25 SAHAWDDMAPLV
-37 YTRDDV
+37 YTRDDA

-51 MASAAGKVA
+51 MTSAAGKVA
-60 RDAVR
+60 RDAVQ
-65 LADTRRW
+65 LVDTRRW

-79 WERIGVHETYWDYIN
+79 REQVGVHETYWDYIS

-107 SSYREMDVPKS
+107 SSYRGMDVPKR

-131 MESPREQLGI
+131 MESPHEQLGI
-141 LDASLRAAFA
+141 LDASLRAA
-151 KLTAE
+151 
-156 RTEVMDARDAAVAHP
+156 
-171 SRDKVAV
+171 
-178 GDDWAV
+178 
-184 SLGKMTAEQ
+184 
-193 LGILDASLRAAF
+193 
-205 IKLAAERTEVTDVR
+205 
-219 DASVANVSRDEMAV
+219 
-233 SDGISTSLG
+233 
-242 KMTAEQL
+242 
-249 GILDALLRAVAF
+249 AF

-271 GDDEDNHVTAG
+271 DDDEDNHVTAG

-288 TSEHRAADVYKTTAE
+288 TSEHRAADVYKPTAE

-310 QYHRAQTFR
+310 QHHRAQTFR
-319 TFVEKAGLYE
+319 TFAEKASLYE

-340 EAVAVDDR
+340 EVVAVDDR

-376 NQPTGYERFIPYIV
+376 NHPTGYERFIPYIV

-404 TPGSLGAEPAVYNVV
+404 TSGSLGAEPAVYNVV

-444 RFAKH
+444 RFSKH

-462 GNTADGTILPNVAE
+462 GNTADGTIMPNVAE

-488 ELLKAD
+488 ELLKVD

>member
-8 GAYYTWNTAN
+8 GAYYTWDSAN
-18 FTWDAVQ
+18 FTWGATQ
-25 TVHTWDDMAPLV
+25 SVHTWDDMAPLV
-37 YTRDDV
+37 YTRDDA
-43 ETFSLRDG
+43 EAFSLRDG
-51 MASAAGKVA
+51 MTSAAGKVA
-60 RDAVR
+60 RDAVQ

-79 WERIGVHETYWDYIN
+79 REQVGVHETYWDYIS

-107 SSYREMDVPKS
+107 SSYRGMDVPKR

-131 MESPREQLGI
+131 MGSPREQLGI

-151 KLTAE
+151 KLT
-156 RTEVMDARDAAVAHP
+156 
-171 SRDKVAV
+171 
-178 GDDWAV
+178 
-184 SLGKMTAEQ
+184 
-193 LGILDASLRAAF
+193 
-205 IKLAAERTEVTDVR
+205 AERTEVTDVR

-233 SDGISTSLG
+233 SDGIATSLG

-249 GILDALLRAVAF
+249 GILDALLRAAAF

-271 GDDEDNHVTAG
+271 GDDEDNHVVAG

-288 TSEHRAADVYKTTAE
+288 TSEHRAADVYKPTAE

-319 TFVEKAGLYE
+319 TFMEKASLYE

-340 EAVAVDDR
+340 EAVAVDDC
-348 FLRALDGIIEEVAVR
+348 FSRALDGIIEEVAVR

>member
-8 GAYYTWNTAN
+8 GAYYTWDSAN
-18 FTWDAVQ
+18 FTWDAAQAVRA
-25 TVHTWDDMAPLV
+25 WDDMAPLV
-37 YTRDDV
+37 YTRDDA
-43 ETFSLRDG
+43 ETFFLRDG
-51 MASAAGKVA
+51 MTSAAGKVA

-79 WERIGVHETYWDYIN
+79 REQVGVHETYWDYIS

-107 SSYREMDVPKS
+107 SSYRVMDVPKK

-156 RTEVMDARDAAVAHP
+156 RTEVMDARDAAVA
-171 SRDKVAV
+171 
-178 GDDWAV
+178 
-184 SLGKMTAEQ
+184 
-193 LGILDASLRAAF
+193 
-205 IKLAAERTEVTDVR
+205 
-219 DASVANVSRDEMAV
+219 NVSRDEMAV
-233 SDGISTSLG
+233 SDGIATSLG

-249 GILDALLRAVAF
+249 GILDALLRAAAF

-319 TFVEKAGLYE
+319 TFVEKASLYE

>member
-1 MATAVAK
+1 MATTVAK
-8 GAYYTWNTAN
+8 GTYYTWDSAN
-18 FTWDAVQ
+18 FAWDATQ
-25 TVHTWDDMAPLV
+25 SAHAWDDMAPLV
-37 YTRDDV
+37 YTRDDA

-51 MASAAGKVA
+51 MTSATGKVA
-60 RDAVR
+60 RDAVQ
-65 LADTRRW
+65 LVDTRRW

-79 WERIGVHETYWDYIN
+79 REQVGVHETYWDYIS

-107 SSYREMDVPKS
+107 SSYRGMDVPKR

-156 RTEVMDARDAAVAHP
+156 RTEVTDARDAAVAHL

-178 GDDWAV
+178 GDGLVV

-193 LGILDASLRAAF
+193 LGILDASLRAA
-205 IKLAAERTEVTDVR
+205 
-219 DASVANVSRDEMAV
+219 
-233 SDGISTSLG
+233 
-242 KMTAEQL
+242 
-249 GILDALLRAVAF
+249 AF

-271 GDDEDNHVTAG
+271 DDDEDNHVTAG

-288 TSEHRAADVYKTTAE
+288 TSEHRAADVYKPTAE

-310 QYHRAQTFR
+310 QHHRAQTFR
-319 TFVEKAGLYE
+319 TFAEKASLYE

-404 TPGSLGAEPAVYNVV
+404 MPGSLGAEPAVYNVV

-444 RFAKH
+444 RFSKH

-462 GNTADGTILPNVAE
+462 GSTADGTILPNVAE
-476 ISKDK
+476 ISRDK
-481 DGYYFMV
+481 DGYYFTV

>member
-1 MATAVAK
+1 MATTVTK
-8 GAYYTWNTAN
+8 GAYYTFDAAN
-18 FTWDAVQ
+18 FAWDAQ
-25 TVHTWDDMAPLV
+25 QAVHTWDDMAPLV
-37 YTRDDV
+37 YTRDDA
-43 ETFSLRDG
+43 ETFFLRDG
-51 MASAAGKVA
+51 MTSAAGKVA

-79 WERIGVHETYWDYIN
+79 HEQVGVHETYWDYIS

-107 SSYREMDVPKS
+107 SSYRVMDVPKR

-156 RTEVMDARDAAVAHP
+156 RTEVTDARDAAVAHV

-178 GDDWAV
+178 GDGWSV

-193 LGILDASLRAAF
+193 LGILDASLRAA
-205 IKLAAERTEVTDVR
+205 
-219 DASVANVSRDEMAV
+219 
-233 SDGISTSLG
+233 
-242 KMTAEQL
+242 
-249 GILDALLRAVAF
+249 AF
-261 KRTWSESASL
+261 RRTWSESASL
-271 GDDEDNHVTAG
+271 GDDEDNHVVAG
-282 KFETIR
+282 KLESIR
-288 TSEHRAADVYKTTAE
+288 ASERRAADVYKTTAE

-319 TFVEKAGLYE
+319 TFVEKASLYE

>member
-8 GAYYTWNTAN
+8 GAYYTWDSAN
-18 FTWDAVQ
+18 FTWGATQ
-25 TVHTWDDMAPLV
+25 SVHTWDDMAPLV
-37 YTRDDV
+37 YTRDDA
-43 ETFSLRDG
+43 EAFSLRDG
-51 MASAAGKVA
+51 MTSAAGKVA
-60 RDAVR
+60 RDAVQ

-79 WERIGVHETYWDYIN
+79 REQVGVHETYWDYIS

-107 SSYREMDVPKS
+107 SSYRGMDVPKR

-156 RTEVMDARDAAVAHP
+156 HTEVTDARDAAVAHV

-178 GDDWAV
+178 GDGWAV
-184 SLGKMTAEQ
+184 SLGQMTAEQ
-193 LGILDASLRAAF
+193 LCILDASLRAA
-205 IKLAAERTEVTDVR
+205 
-219 DASVANVSRDEMAV
+219 
-233 SDGISTSLG
+233 
-242 KMTAEQL
+242 
-249 GILDALLRAVAF
+249 AF

-271 GDDEDNHVTAG
+271 SDDEDNHVTAG

-288 TSEHRAADVYKTTAE
+288 TSEHRAADVYKPTAE

-319 TFVEKAGLYE
+319 TFMEKASLYE

-340 EAVAVDDR
+340 EAVAVDDC